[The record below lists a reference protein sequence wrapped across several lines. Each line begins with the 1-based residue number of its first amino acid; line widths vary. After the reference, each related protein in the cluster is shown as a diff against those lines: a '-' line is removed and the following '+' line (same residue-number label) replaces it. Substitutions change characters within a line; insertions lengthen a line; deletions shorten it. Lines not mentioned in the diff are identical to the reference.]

1 VAGCGGS
8 RQAAMDRGA
17 ASDRDRVDTGRGLTS
32 VRHEI
37 APNQVFRKTPLA
49 R

>member
-1 VAGCGGS
+1 
-8 RQAAMDRGA
+8 MDRGA

-37 APNQVFRKTPLA
+37 APKQVFRKTPLA